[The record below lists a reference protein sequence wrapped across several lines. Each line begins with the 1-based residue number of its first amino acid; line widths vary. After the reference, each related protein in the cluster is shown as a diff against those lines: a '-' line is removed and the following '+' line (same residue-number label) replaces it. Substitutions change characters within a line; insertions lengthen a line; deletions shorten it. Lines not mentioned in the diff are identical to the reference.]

1 MKEVVLG
8 GLAAL
13 LVASALLGALGFARL
28 HSTLDRLH
36 CVTFVL
42 VGCSLPLVALAFV
55 ADGPSVRSFKVL
67 AMVVVALIAGASV
80 NQSVARAVFERDEAG
95 ERE

>member
-1 MKEVVLG
+1 MKDVILAI
-8 GLAAL
+8 LAAAV
-13 LVASALLGALGFARL
+13 VAAAWLGALGFARL
-28 HSTLDRLH
+28 RSTLDRLH

-42 VGCSLPLVALAFV
+42 VGCGLPLVVLAFV

-67 AMVVVALIAGASV
+67 AMVAIALVAGASV
-80 NQSVARAVFERDEAG
+80 NQAVARAVFERDEAG

>member
-8 GLAAL
+8 VLAAAI
-13 LVASALLGALGFARL
+13 VAAAWLGALGFARL
-28 HSTLDRLH
+28 RSALDRLH

-42 VGCSLPLVALAFV
+42 VGCGLPLVVLAFV
-55 ADGPSVRSFKVL
+55 ADGPSVRAFKVL
-67 AMVVVALIAGASV
+67 GMVAIALVAGASV
-80 NQSVARAVFERDEAG
+80 NQSVARAVFERDEMA